1 MIPKQ
6 LDKDEL
12 EGPDAAEGER
22 GGENIGQQRERAE
35 HRASGRTQ
43 PAGDRIRPT
52 HMASADT
59 AQPAASQPSGLSA
72 TSQKTIRGVYAK
84 YLKCSAILY
93 DKA

>member
-6 LDKDEL
+6 LDKDKL

-22 GGENIGQQRERAE
+22 GGENVGQKRERAE
-35 HRASGRTQ
+35 HCAERAH
-43 PAGDRIRPT
+43 PACRRPHPPQ

-93 DKA
+93 EKA